1 MRTVV
6 GHSTGNSGWLN
17 VDQTSSS
24 IFRTARTRSDANELR
39 IRVVARI
46 YEAPGENYIRR
57 CESRWIAAGFSLRRS
72 SDLSFKLAFH
82 SFRADIVLSPH
93 SLSWFMHVNAEHKL
107 TRWFI
112 TRFGFRAHAED
123 LTFTFS
129 DEEFVFSSLI
139 LSSCLHA
146 NIDEYMWIITAD
158 GGSNLGQIWE
168 ISKILF
174 ISSLGEYIMYR
185 GIRLLTARRD
195 QFSTNCSKSLLNESI
210 FPPAEYATV
219 INSNRSFSTFDLAD
233 LSEAG

>member
-57 CESRWIAAGFSLRRS
+57 CESRWIAAGFSPRRS
-72 SDLSFKLAFH
+72 PDLSFKLAFH
-82 SFRADIVLSPH
+82 SFRAGIALSPH

-112 TRFGFRAHAED
+112 TRFEFRAHAED
-123 LTFTFS
+123 FTFS
-129 DEEFVFSSLI
+129 DEEFVFSSLS
-139 LSSCLHA
+139 LSWAHA

-168 ISKILF
+168 ISKILLF
-174 ISSLGEYIMYR
+174 LLLENTSYTEVFASWLQGVMSFQQTAAKFSLMNR
-185 GIRLLTARRD
+185 FSLRRN
-195 QFSTNCSKSLLNESI
+195 TL
-210 FPPAEYATV
+210 
-219 INSNRSFSTFDLAD
+219 RW
-233 LSEAG
+233 